1 VFFII
6 VVFVMTLL
14 YGYVGARVV
23 APFDISG
30 VGLFVYWAII
40 VLLAIAPIAGMIL
53 RSKGLENL
61 LIDTFLW
68 LGFIGMGLF
77 SLAFIAFI
85 IRDLGW
91 VTGTLSFKIL
101 KTITNSSPSSIE
113 LDPGRRQFLLMSMNL
128 GIVGVTSVLGGIG
141 LFQARRKATIIAHN
155 IEIPNLPA
163 EFQGLKIVQISD
175 LHVGPTIKADYARTV
190 VEQVNALQPD
200 LIFFTGDM
208 VDGSVD
214 RLSEDV
220 EPLRDLKSKY
230 GTYFVTGNHEY
241 YSGAEQWVDKVA
253 ELGMIHLENEHRI
266 LTRGEASLAIAG
278 VTDLMAHHTIKS
290 HKSDPQKAMNG
301 VPDDIPSI
309 MLAHQPGTADMT
321 QGLSIDLMV
330 CGHTHGGQFMPFH
343 LAVAKAHKYHAG
355 LYRQGKMQVYVN
367 RGTGYWGPPL
377 RLGIPSEITLIHLSS
392 AKDQDTAT

>member
-1 VFFII
+1 
-6 VVFVMTLL
+6 MTIL
-14 YGYVGARVV
+14 YGYVGARVI

-30 VGLFVYWAII
+30 VSLVVYWTVI
-40 VLLAIAPIAGMIL
+40 VLLAITPIAGMIL
-53 RSKGLENL
+53 RSRGLENL
-61 LIDTFLW
+61 FIDSFLW

-85 IRDLGW
+85 VRDLGW
-91 VTGTLSFKIL
+91 VTGTLSFNIL
-101 KTITNSSPSSIE
+101 KTITSSSPSSIQ

-128 GIVGVTSVLGGIG
+128 GIVGVTSLLGGIG
-141 LFQARRKATIIAHN
+141 LFQARRKASIITQNIAIEKLPSEFEGLTIA
-155 IEIPNLPA
+155 
-163 EFQGLKIVQISD
+163 QISD

-190 VEQVNALQPD
+190 VDQVNALQPD

-220 EPLRDLKSKY
+220 EPLRYLKSKY

-241 YSGAEQWVDKVA
+241 YSGAEQWVDKVH

-266 LTRGEASLAIAG
+266 LKKGKASLAIAG

-290 HKSDPQKAMNG
+290 HKTDPHKAMRG
-301 VPDDIPSI
+301 IPDDMPSI
-309 MLAHQPGTADMT
+309 MLAHQPGTVELT
-321 QGLSIDLMV
+321 QGLSIDLLV
-330 CGHTHGGQFMPFH
+330 SGHTHGGQFMPFN
-343 LAVAKAHKYHAG
+343 LAVAKAHKYYAG
-355 LYRQGKMQVYVN
+355 LYNHGTMQVYVN

-377 RLGIPSEITLIHLSS
+377 RLGIPSEITLFKLSS
-392 AKDQDTAT
+392 VEIDIS

>member
-1 VFFII
+1 MFFII
-6 VVFVMTLL
+6 VVFVMTIL
-14 YGYVGARVV
+14 YGYVGARVI

-30 VGLFVYWAII
+30 VSLVVYWTVI
-40 VLLAIAPIAGMIL
+40 VLLAITPIAGMIL
-53 RSKGLENL
+53 RSRGLENL
-61 LIDTFLW
+61 FIDSFLW

-85 IRDLGW
+85 VRDLGW
-91 VTGTLSFKIL
+91 VTGTLSFNIL
-101 KTITNSSPSSIE
+101 KTITSSSPSSIQ

-128 GIVGVTSVLGGIG
+128 GIVGVTSLLGGIG
-141 LFQARRKATIIAHN
+141 LFQARRKASIITQNIAIEKLPSEFEGLTIA
-155 IEIPNLPA
+155 
-163 EFQGLKIVQISD
+163 QISD

-190 VEQVNALQPD
+190 VDQVNALQPD

-220 EPLRDLKSKY
+220 EPLRYLKSKY

-241 YSGAEQWVDKVA
+241 YSGAEQWVDKVH

-266 LTRGEASLAIAG
+266 LKKGKASLAIAG

-290 HKSDPQKAMNG
+290 HKTDPHKAMRG
-301 VPDDIPSI
+301 IPDDMPSI
-309 MLAHQPGTADMT
+309 MLAHQPGTVELT
-321 QGLSIDLMV
+321 QGLSIDLLV
-330 CGHTHGGQFMPFH
+330 SGHTHGGQFMPFN
-343 LAVAKAHKYHAG
+343 LAVAKAHKYYAG
-355 LYRQGKMQVYVN
+355 LYNHGTMQVYVN

-377 RLGIPSEITLIHLSS
+377 RLGIPSEITLFKLSS
-392 AKDQDTAT
+392 VEIDIS

>member
-1 VFFII
+1 MFFIV
-6 VVFVMTLL
+6 VVFVLTLL

-23 APFDISG
+23 APFDLSG
-30 VGLFVYWAII
+30 LGLIIYWAII
-40 VLLAIAPIAGMIL
+40 VLLAITPIAGMIF
-53 RSKGLENL
+53 RSRGMENL
-61 LIDTFLW
+61 LIDIFLW

-101 KTITNSSPSSIE
+101 RSITNSNPSSIQM
-113 LDPGRRQFLLMSMNL
+113 DPGRRQFLLMSMNL

-141 LFQARRKATIIAHN
+141 LFQARRKATIFSQN
-155 IEIPNLPA
+155 INIQNLPP
-163 EFQGLKIVQISD
+163 EFQGLKIAQISD

-190 VEQVNALQPD
+190 VDQVNALEPD

-214 RLSEDV
+214 RLADDV
-220 EPLRDLKSKY
+220 EPLRGLKAKY

-241 YSGAEQWVDKVA
+241 YSGAQQWVDKVG

-266 LTRGEASLAIAG
+266 LKLNGASMAIVG

-290 HKSDPQKAMNG
+290 HKSNPQKAMSG
-301 VPDDIPSI
+301 VPDGIPSI
-309 MLAHQPGTADMT
+309 MLAHQPGTADFI
-321 QGLSIDLMV
+321 GDLSIDLMV
-330 CGHTHGGQFMPFH
+330 CGHTHGGQFMPFN
-343 LAVAKAHKYHAG
+343 LAVAKAHRYYAG
-355 LYRQGKMQVYVN
+355 LYQQGKTQIYVN

-377 RLGIPSEITLIHLSS
+377 RLGIPSEITLFKLQGVSGGVS
-392 AKDQDTAT
+392 

>member
-1 VFFII
+1 MFFIV
-6 VVFVMTLL
+6 VVFVLTLL

-23 APFDISG
+23 APFDVSG
-30 VGLFVYWAII
+30 AGLYIYWAVI
-40 VLLAIAPIAGMIL
+40 VLLAVAPIAGMIF
-53 RSKGLENL
+53 RSRGLENI
-61 LIDTFLW
+61 LIDIFLW

-101 KTITNSSPSSIE
+101 KSITNTSPSSIE

-141 LFQARRKATIIAHN
+141 LFQARRKATIITQN
-155 IEIPNLPA
+155 IAIPNLPA
-163 EFQGLKIVQISD
+163 EFQGLKIAQVSD

-190 VEQVNALQPD
+190 VDQVNSLQPD
-200 LIFFTGDM
+200 IIFFTGDM

-214 RLSEDV
+214 RLSADV

-241 YSGAEQWVDKVA
+241 YSGAKQWVDKVG
-253 ELGMIHLENEHRI
+253 ELGMIHLKNEHRI
-266 LTRGEASLAIAG
+266 LTRGESSLAIVG

-290 HKSDPQKAMNG
+290 HKSDPHKAMSG
-301 VPDDIPSI
+301 VPEDIPSI
-309 MLAHQPGTADMT
+309 MLAHQPGTADMI
-321 QGLSIDLMV
+321 QNLPIDLLV

-343 LAVAKAHKYHAG
+343 LAVARAHKYYAG
-355 LYRQGKMQVYVN
+355 LYRQGKTQVYVN

-377 RLGIPSEITLIHLSS
+377 RLGVPSEITFFKLQAESGSIS
-392 AKDQDTAT
+392 